1 MGGSVS
7 APASRSAGASPLAG
21 CELLDDR
28 SMVVLPIGF
37 AHATRARSQR
47 RNLAFLEQLGRQG
60 LTASWVAV
68 DDLAIKGDRASLAK
82 AHWKKQHEAGKAR
95 LSLINFERALRRCAS
110 DTLAWAQLCVVVE
123 DDTVLHPAFAVEA
136 K

>member
-68 DDLAIKGDRASLAK
+68 DG
-82 AHWKKQHEAGKAR
+82 
-95 LSLINFERALRRCAS
+95 
-110 DTLAWAQLCVVVE
+110 AWRIGVVRSYE
-123 DDTVLHPAFAVEA
+123 PNGHGSGPR
-136 K
+136 